1 MVPPEGRRF
10 LFARVL
16 SVGSGEEKLGALRA
30 HTCLSP
36 STQSSGSCLSVDKPT
51 GLEDQSSVHSHGVS
65 TWESLELEPRELIC
79 IQVLC
84 CFETSERERE
94 RERESGAGTLAH
106 DQHLS
111 VTGPS
116 AD

>member
-16 SVGSGEEKLGALRA
+16 SVGSGA

-36 STQSSGSCLSVDKPT
+36 STQSLGSCLSVDKPT
-51 GLEDQSSVHSHGVS
+51 GSEDQSSVHSHGVS
-65 TWESLELEPRELIC
+65 TLESLELEPRELIC
-79 IQVLC
+79 IQGLC

-94 RERESGAGTLAH
+94 KVE
-106 DQHLS
+106 Q
-111 VTGPS
+111 GP
-116 AD
+116 